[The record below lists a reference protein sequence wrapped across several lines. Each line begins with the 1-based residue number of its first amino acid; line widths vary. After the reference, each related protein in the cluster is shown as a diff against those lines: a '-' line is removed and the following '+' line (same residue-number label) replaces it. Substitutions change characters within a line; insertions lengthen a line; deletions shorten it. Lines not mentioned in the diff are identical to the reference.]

1 MKFKTYALIAT
12 IAATVSMVS
21 TSANAKFRSSPM
33 RISAPAVKYSPPA
46 PKPVTINKAPKQV
59 KQVKPGKTV
68 TSTSGSST
76 NKNAVYGAT
85 GLASGLMLGNALAS
99 SRIEQIEQ
107 EQLMEAESASK
118 SSQTTMPY
126 TTETD
131 VVAYPKLTLADLA
144 EIEYKMTRYKVTG
157 QRFTD
162 LENPTLL
169 DKIAFI
175 NIILSDTTDNLVD
188 QYTNLTTG
196 SDFSEDTVEKEKSN
210 LRMLAAQAFINSVT
224 ESYSYQIAADN
235 AVKRQQ
241 ELLNGAMQYEKAKD
255 SASQ

>member
-12 IAATVSMVS
+12 IAATASMVS
-21 TSANAKFRSSPM
+21 TTASAKFRSSPM
-33 RISAPAVKYSPPA
+33 RISAPAFKPAPA
-46 PKPVTINKAPKQV
+46 PKPVKISKAATPGNK
-59 KQVKPGKTV
+59 VKPEKTV
-68 TSTSGSST
+68 TNTSGSSVT
-76 NKNAVYGAT
+76 KNAMYGAT
-85 GLASGLMLGNALAS
+85 GLATGLMLGNAMAS
-99 SRIEQIEQ
+99 SRIEQIEST
-107 EQLMEAESASK
+107 QLMEAESASK

-131 VVAYPKLTLADLA
+131 AVAYPKLTLADLA

-210 LRMLAAQAFINSVT
+210 LKMLVAQAFINSVT
-224 ESYSYQIAADN
+224 ESYSYQIASEN

>member
-12 IAATVSMVS
+12 IAATASMVS
-21 TSANAKFRSSPM
+21 TTANAKFRSSPM
-33 RISAPAVKYSPPA
+33 RISAPAFKPAPPA
-46 PKPVTINKAPKQV
+46 PKPVKITPV

-68 TSTSGSST
+68 TSTSGSSAT
-76 NKNAVYGAT
+76 KNAVYGAT

-107 EQLMEAESASK
+107 EQLMESNSATK
-118 SSQTTMPY
+118 SAQATMPY

-131 VVAYPKLTLADLA
+131 VVTYPKLTLADLA

-188 QYTNLTTG
+188 QYTNLTKG
-196 SDFSEDTVEKEKSN
+196 SDFSEDTVEREKSN
-210 LRMLAAQAFINSVT
+210 LKMLVAQAFINSVT
-224 ESYSYQIAADN
+224 ESYSYQIASEN